1 MGTVAQFFYVITD
14 DPNQHHQFDD
24 EGMQEFLINHAGIE
38 GVLYH
43 TEMSKIKIIYN
54 TDNGE
59 VKLVDAEAKEDI
71 NSDYTSAY
79 EAQRKQVELGIR
91 RIAKLELLVE
101 LYKLNDKGICD
112 VIKKNHI
119 IDPVTGKVGSNTSE
133 IALDMT
139 LVKVIKLGYNDNEG
153 GFSLG
158 RFLFKFMKK
167 NQTQI
172 QRAVYA
178 AFKDFKQECEG
189 SSYFLGH
196 LKSKNVIEQ
205 FKECIKKHL

>member
-1 MGTVAQFFYVITD
+1 VITD
-14 DPNQHHQFDD
+14 DSSQHHQFDD
-24 EGMQEFLINHAGIE
+24 EEMQEFLINQAGVE

-54 TDNGE
+54 THNGV
-59 VKLVDAEAKEDI
+59 VKLVDAEEKQDI

-79 EAQRKQVELGIR
+79 EAQRKQVEIGIR
-91 RIAKLELLVE
+91 RLAKVELLVE
-101 LYKLNDKGICD
+101 LFKLNDEGICD
-112 VIKKNHI
+112 VIKKNHV
-119 IDPVTGKVGSNTSE
+119 IDSVTGKIRSNTSE

-139 LVKVIKLGYNDNEG
+139 LVQVIKLGYSNDEG

-167 NQTQI
+167 NQTKT

-178 AFKDFKQECEG
+178 AFQDFKQECEG

-196 LKSKNVIEQ
+196 LKSKSAIEQ
-205 FKECIKKHL
+205 FKGHINKHLK